1 LKNASDAIQDFH
13 RLHPSA
19 PRPVDFKSL
28 TFVPIPEPLTEPDL
42 HQTTSW
48 TNGKVETD
56 TWADIRTQVAESEV
70 HESKDDKSDDGWGAI
85 PIDNWD
91 TPLPEPSKPRKPS
104 SPPPLTM
111 KINLNPNA
119 HSRNLPI
126 PDMQACIGH
135 FADPTIALTTEEI
148 NLGTVRNRKND
159 RIRNRDHTLLHHF
172 PPNNVRNDILN

>member
-1 LKNASDAIQDFH
+1 MKNASDAIQDFH

-19 PRPVDFKSL
+19 PRPIDFKSL
-28 TFVPIPEPLTEPDL
+28 TFVPIPKPLTEPDL

-48 TNGKVETD
+48 MNGKVETD

-104 SPPPLTM
+104 SPPP
-111 KINLNPNA
+111 
-119 HSRNLPI
+119 
-126 PDMQACIGH
+126 PDDEDKPKPKRTFSKPTDPGH
-135 FADPTIALTTEEI
+135 AS
-148 NLGTVRNRKND
+148 
-159 RIRNRDHTLLHHF
+159 LHWSFCRSHDC
-172 PPNNVRNDILN
+172 PYHRGNQSWYC